1 MDRNVPTGEQL
12 RVLRPFL
19 EDGRITSIP
28 TKLLKRRALLEWL
41 VNDFEPGR
49 RYSEKMVNLII
60 GIRHADTAALRRYL
74 IEERLMER
82 ADGVYWRTES
92 PAPVDGS

>member
-1 MDRNVPTGEQL
+1 MPSEEQL

-19 EDGRITSIP
+19 QDGRITSIP
-28 TKLLKRRALLEWL
+28 TKLSKRRPLLEWL

-49 RYSEKMVNLII
+49 RYSEKMVNLVI

-74 IEERLMER
+74 IEEGLMER
-82 ADGVYWRTES
+82 VDGVYWRTES
-92 PAPVDGS
+92 PASADGS

>member
-1 MDRNVPTGEQL
+1 MDRNVPTEEQL

-19 EDGRITSIP
+19 QDGRITRIP
-28 TKLLKRRALLEWL
+28 TKLSKRRPLLEWL
-41 VNDFEPGR
+41 VNDFEPER

-74 IEERLMER
+74 IEERLMAR
-82 ADGVYWRTES
+82 ADGTYWR
-92 PAPVDGS
+92 VDGSRQPSGV

>member
-1 MDRNVPTGEQL
+1 MDRNVPTEEQL

-28 TKLLKRRALLEWL
+28 TKLSKRRPLLEWL
-41 VNDFEPGR
+41 VNDFEPDR
-49 RYSEKMVNLII
+49 RYTEKMVNLII

-82 ADGVYWRTES
+82 ANGTYWRIES
-92 PAPVDGS
+92 TVLPDGS